1 VWIGC
6 KAGGDL
12 RMKTEKLCERIEVIA
27 LFQKGKL
34 SPIKFRWKGRT
45 HRIHR
50 IHGDWATQE
59 GITRFHH
66 FAVAS
71 DGPDIYELSYNE
83 STYVWQIEGISLIG

>member
-1 VWIGC
+1 
-6 KAGGDL
+6 
-12 RMKTEKLCERIEVIA
+12 MKIEKLCERIEVIA

-50 IHGDWATQE
+50 IHGDWSTQE
-59 GITRFHH
+59 GTTRFHH